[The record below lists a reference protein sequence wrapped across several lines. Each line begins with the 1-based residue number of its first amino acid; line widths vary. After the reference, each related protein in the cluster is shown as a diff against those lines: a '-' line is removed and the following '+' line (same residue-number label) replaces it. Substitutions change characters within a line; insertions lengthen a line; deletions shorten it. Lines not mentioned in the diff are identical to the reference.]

1 MKTLYISDLDGTL
14 LTPEAQLSDYTIKS
28 LRILIENQVPF
39 TIATA
44 RTSATVMRMFD
55 PIPLKFPLI
64 LMNGVAIYDPI
75 GQQYLKTQTLDPRA
89 ARNLFSLL
97 EAHQLTGFLFGL
109 DENNHLT
116 TYYENLDSPIN
127 AAFYK
132 ERAEQYGK
140 VFAKVPRFGDCIDKK
155 LIYFS
160 ICEQESLL
168 RPFYEELKKD
178 HRLHI
183 EFYKDIYHLG
193 HWYLEVCSFGSSKRT
208 AAEYLKKHLGFD
220 RIIGFGDNLNDI
232 PLFEASDACY
242 AVENAKEELK
252 AIATGVIPSNT
263 QDGVAK
269 WLLENALSHSLTK
282 EEIF

>member
-14 LTPEAQLSDYTIKS
+14 LTPEAQLSEYTIDALK
-28 LRILIENQVPF
+28 LLIQKDVFF
-39 TIATA
+39 TVATA
-44 RTSATVMRMFD
+44 RTSATVMRMFEKV
-55 PIPLKFPLI
+55 PLRLPLI
-64 LMNGVAIYDPI
+64 LMNGVAIYDPVHHR
-75 GQQYLKTQTLDPRA
+75 YLKAQTLDTEA
-89 ARNLFSLL
+89 AKNLFSLL
-97 EAHQLTGFLFGL
+97 EAYQLTGFLFGL
-109 DENNHLT
+109 DENNRLL

-140 VFAKVPRFGDCIDKK
+140 AFTKVPQFMDCLGKN

-168 RPFYEELKKD
+168 RPFYEQLKEDK
-178 HRLHI
+178 RLHI
-183 EFYKDIYHLG
+183 EFYKDIYHPG
-193 HWYLEVCSFGSSKRT
+193 HWYLEVCSFGASKRT
-208 AAEYLKKHLGFD
+208 AAEYLKEHLGFD

-232 PLFEASDACY
+232 PLFEACDACY

-252 AIATGVIPSNT
+252 TIATGVIPSNR

-269 WLLENALSHSLTK
+269 WLLENALPDFLIK